1 MLLLINFIWQAI
13 AIIFGLMVLSVLV
26 FVIVGLI
33 AAAIQTFKDMK

>member
-13 AIIFGLMVLSVLV
+13 AIVFGLMVLGILV
-26 FVIVGLI
+26 FATVGLI